1 MEQRILFNTISPIC
15 AGDIMQN
22 LHVKQKKKEN
32 NSQQRHLQ
40 FKSQN
45 FLNKNIPNTHRI
57 INKPNNI
64 FSNEETKK
72 KKNQSHSK
80 TNIIKYAKQ
89 SNGGTLTQNETNV
102 DFVLKCETLPSK
114 GTMLPYKK
122 KPRRNKNANIN
133 KNNCEKVQN
142 DINVNNKDIN
152 KQKVKIEFKNENFT
166 SHLNQSQ
173 EISNGNNSPDH
184 INNNCEFIFENEIES
199 IINAKSK
206 HSLSHNDLQ
215 NEDIFSM
222 SKNKVSSLPDSYIT
236 FPKQELA
243 NMHHDSNSYNKES
256 EENFC
261 EGVIDENYKLNEVYS
276 QKPMITYHDLEILAD
291 GKLEKYCEAY
301 NKFLYKILFT
311 KKEDEKDERNNNGI
325 EPISEIDSDLR
336 FIRETKEKMKNIQ
349 EFYENEI
356 KRLEYDIKRQ
366 NKTIELRENENEDTE
381 KEREKENYYKA
392 TIISLMK
399 ELRILTQDN
408 VDAELMKEVNEF
420 LEHNELSENQIKEN
434 TNNAIGIMRTRTK
447 QVKLIDRTKP
457 PTTETD
463 LLVELENFK
472 KEEKIYKFEIP
483 LKYQMSKF
491 EKCIKERKIKGRL
504 VKFYENSVIDIIN
517 KNKTVKR
524 IFPDGYELWT
534 YNNKDVQQKFP
545 NGRIDFYY
553 HRNKS
558 CEFRDLNKGYLVYK
572 FTSGQYEK
580 HYFDNSKN
588 IKFTDGSYRIIKPNG
603 EELIQYPNGKIIIQD
618 KGVIYKT
625 IQ

>member
-64 FSNEETKK
+64 FRNKETKK
-72 KKNQSHSK
+72 KKNRSHSK

-89 SNGGTLTQNETNV
+89 SNGGTLTQNGTNV

-122 KPRRNKNANIN
+122 KPRRNKNANMN

-142 DINVNNKDIN
+142 DINANNKDIT
-152 KQKVKIEFKNENFT
+152 KQKATIEFKSENLT

-173 EISNGNNSPDH
+173 EISNGNNCPDH
-184 INNNCEFIFENEIES
+184 INNKCEFIFENEIES

-222 SKNKVSSLPDSYIT
+222 SNNKVSSLPDSYIT

-311 KKEDEKDERNNNGI
+311 KKEDEKDNRNNNGI

-336 FIRETKEKMKNIQ
+336 FISETKEKMKNIQ

-366 NKTIELRENENEDTE
+366 NKTIDLRENENEDTE
-381 KEREKENYYKA
+381 KESEKEKYYKA

-420 LEHNELSENQIKEN
+420 LEHHELSENQIKEN
-434 TNNAIGIMRTRTK
+434 ANNAIGIMRTRTK

-472 KEEKIYKFEIP
+472 KEENIYKFEIP

>member
-64 FSNEETKK
+64 FRNKETKK
-72 KKNQSHSK
+72 KKNRSHSK

-89 SNGGTLTQNETNV
+89 SNGGTLTQNGTNV

-122 KPRRNKNANIN
+122 KPRRNKNANMN

-142 DINVNNKDIN
+142 DINANNKDIT
-152 KQKVKIEFKNENFT
+152 KQKATIEFKSENLT

-173 EISNGNNSPDH
+173 EISNGNNCPDH
-184 INNNCEFIFENEIES
+184 INNKCEFIFENEIES

-215 NEDIFSM
+215 NEDIFNM
-222 SKNKVSSLPDSYIT
+222 SNNKVSSLPDSYIT

-291 GKLEKYCEAY
+291 GKLELYCEAY

-311 KKEDEKDERNNNGI
+311 KKEDEKNNRNNNGI

-336 FIRETKEKMKNIQ
+336 FISETKEKMKNIQ

-366 NKTIELRENENEDTE
+366 NKTIDLRENENEDNE
-381 KEREKENYYKA
+381 KESEKEKYYKA

-420 LEHNELSENQIKEN
+420 LEHHELSENQIKGN
-434 TNNAIGIMRTRTK
+434 ANNAIGIMRTRTK

-472 KEEKIYKFEIP
+472 KEENIYKFEIP

>member
-1 MEQRILFNTISPIC
+1 MEQRILLNTISPIC

-45 FLNKNIPNTHRI
+45 FLNKTIPNTHRI

-64 FSNEETKK
+64 FRNKETKK
-72 KKNQSHSK
+72 KKNRSHSK

-89 SNGGTLTQNETNV
+89 SNGGTLTQNGTNV

-122 KPRRNKNANIN
+122 KPRRNKNANMN

-142 DINVNNKDIN
+142 DINANNKDIT
-152 KQKVKIEFKNENFT
+152 KQKATIEFKNENLT

-184 INNNCEFIFENEIES
+184 INNKCEFIFENEIES

-222 SKNKVSSLPDSYIT
+222 SNNKVSSLPDSYIT

-311 KKEDEKDERNNNGI
+311 KKEDEKDNRNNNGI

-336 FIRETKEKMKNIQ
+336 FISETKEKMKNIQ

-381 KEREKENYYKA
+381 KESEKEKYYKA

-420 LEHNELSENQIKEN
+420 LEHHELSENQIKEN
-434 TNNAIGIMRTRTK
+434 ANNAIGIMRTRTK

-472 KEEKIYKFEIP
+472 KEENIYKFEIP

>member
-64 FSNEETKK
+64 FRNKETKK
-72 KKNQSHSK
+72 KKNRSHSK

-89 SNGGTLTQNETNV
+89 SKGGTLTQNGTNV

-122 KPRRNKNANIN
+122 KPRRNKNANMN

-142 DINVNNKDIN
+142 DINANNKDIT
-152 KQKVKIEFKNENFT
+152 KQKATIEFKNENLT

-173 EISNGNNSPDH
+173 EISNGNNCPDH
-184 INNNCEFIFENEIES
+184 INNKCEFIFENEIES
-199 IINAKSK
+199 IINPKSK

-215 NEDIFSM
+215 NEDIFNM
-222 SKNKVSSLPDSYIT
+222 SNNKVSSLPDSYIT

-311 KKEDEKDERNNNGI
+311 KKEDEKDNRNNNGI

-336 FIRETKEKMKNIQ
+336 FISETKEKMKNIQ

-366 NKTIELRENENEDTE
+366 NKTIDLRENENEDTE
-381 KEREKENYYKA
+381 KESEKEKYYKA

-420 LEHNELSENQIKEN
+420 LEHHELSENQIKEN
-434 TNNAIGIMRTRTK
+434 ANNAIGIMRTRTK

-472 KEEKIYKFEIP
+472 KEENIYKFEIP

>member
-1 MEQRILFNTISPIC
+1 MEQKILLNTTISPIC

-32 NSQQRHLQ
+32 NSQQKHLQ

-57 INKPNNI
+57 INKPKNI
-64 FSNEETKK
+64 FSNKETKINH
-72 KKNQSHSK
+72 NQSHSK
-80 TNIIKYAKQ
+80 ANVVKYEKE
-89 SNGGTLTQNETNV
+89 NKEGTITQKGTNV

-122 KPRRNKNANIN
+122 KKRRNKNLNMD
-133 KNNCEKVQN
+133 KNNWEKVQN
-142 DINVNNKDIN
+142 DINANNKEIN
-152 KQKVKIEFKNENFT
+152 NKKIKIEYKTENIN
-166 SHLNQSQ
+166 SHFNQSQ
-173 EISNGNNSPDH
+173 EIPNGNNSIDNK
-184 INNNCEFIFENEIES
+184 NNNCECIFENETES

-206 HSLSHNDLQ
+206 HSLTHNDIQ
-215 NEDIFSM
+215 NEDIFTISN
-222 SKNKVSSLPDSYIT
+222 NKINSFRDSYIT
-236 FPKQELA
+236 FPKQEQE
-243 NMHHDSNSYNKES
+243 NIHQENNSYNKES
-256 EENFC
+256 EENFG

-291 GKLEKYCEAY
+291 GKLEKYCDAY
-301 NKFLYKILFT
+301 NRFLYKILFIQ
-311 KKEDEKDERNNNGI
+311 KEDEKEEKNNNGI
-325 EPISEIDSDLR
+325 EPKSEIDSDLR
-336 FIRETKEKMKNIQ
+336 FISETKEKMKNIQ

-356 KRLEYDIKRQ
+356 KRLEYDIKLQ
-366 NKTIELRENENEDTE
+366 NKTIDPPENGNEDI
-381 KEREKENYYKA
+381 EREEKENYYKE
-392 TIISLMK
+392 TITSLMK
-399 ELRILTQDN
+399 ELRTLTKDN
-408 VDAELMKEVNEF
+408 VDEGLIKEVNEF
-420 LEHNELSENQIKEN
+420 LGDDEIRENQIKE
-434 TNNAIGIMRTRTK
+434 TPNNRVGIMRTRTK
-447 QVKLIDRTKP
+447 QVKLFERVKQPI
-457 PTTETD
+457 TETD

-517 KNKTVKR
+517 KSKTVKR

-534 YNNKDVQQKFP
+534 YNNKDVRQKFP

-553 HRNKS
+553 HSNKS
-558 CEFRDLNKGYLVYK
+558 CEFRELNKGFLVYK

-588 IKFTDGSYRIIKPNG
+588 LKFTDGSYRIIKPNG

-625 IQ
+625 I